1 MLKRLVLTI
10 LQLDAK
16 KASLDN
22 DIPIK
27 ILKTP
32 SDVSSKFLSKIYNDS
47 KNQQDFPL
55 SLKLA
60 NVIPVTK
67 QKRNH

>member
-1 MLKRLVLTI
+1 MEFENEI

-27 ILKTP
+27 ALKT
-32 SDVSSKFLSKIYNDS
+32 SDVYNDS

-60 NVIPVTK
+60 NVIPIHK
-67 QKRNH
+67 NKREISK